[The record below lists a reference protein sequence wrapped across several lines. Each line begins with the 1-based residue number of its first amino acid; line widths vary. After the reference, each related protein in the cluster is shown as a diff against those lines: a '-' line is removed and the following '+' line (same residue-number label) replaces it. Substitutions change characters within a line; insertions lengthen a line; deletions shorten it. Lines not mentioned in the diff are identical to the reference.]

1 MEAVKNIL
9 IIDDDKEV
17 QSIIKSYLLREGFSV
32 FCATLV
38 KDGVELFHAQ
48 KIDLVIIDIFLTDGN
63 GLDLC
68 NRLRS
73 VSQTPIILIS
83 AKGDES
89 DKVLGLGLGAD
100 DFLTKPFSIN
110 ELVARV
116 KAQIRRSEY
125 IEQTINRQSPSS
137 GTLFAGPLMID
148 TASRTAFCYDK
159 PLSLTAKEF
168 DLLTLLVKNEN
179 RVFDKEQLYESIW
192 GYDLSGDSRTVMVHI
207 RRLRLKIEVDP
218 NNPKMLVTV
227 WGVGYKFTTYE
238 TG

>member
-1 MEAVKNIL
+1 MKNIL
-9 IIDDDKEV
+9 IIDDDLEV
-17 QSIIKSYLLREGFSV
+17 QSIIKTYLVREGFSV
-32 FCATLV
+32 FCASLV
-38 KDGVELFHAQ
+38 NDGVALFHAQ
-48 KIDLVIIDIFLTDGN
+48 KIDLIIIDIFLPDGN
-63 GLDLC
+63 GLELC

-73 VSQTPIILIS
+73 ASQAPIILIS

-100 DFLTKPFSIN
+100 DFLTKPFGIN

-116 KAQIRRSEY
+116 KAQIRRNDY
-125 IEQTINRQSPSS
+125 ITKTINQKKPPV
-137 GTLFAGPLMID
+137 GPVVAGPLMID
-148 TASRTAFCYDK
+148 TESRTAFCCDK

-179 RVFDKEQLYESIW
+179 RVFDKEALYDAIW
-192 GYDLSGDSRTVMVHI
+192 GYDPNGDSRTVMVHI
-207 RRLRLKIEVDP
+207 RRLRTKIEADP

-238 TG
+238 TDS